1 METNPLVLV
10 DPGLYVWTILTFLLL
25 LFLLRKFA
33 WTPLLAALERREK
46 TIAGAVEDA
55 RKAKEELERVQQDAA
70 QLLVQARRE
79 AEGIVSR
86 ARTDAARF
94 SDEMRKKAA
103 DEAAGIVSNAE
114 RRIQQET
121 GKAIQQLR
129 HEAVDLSVAIASKL
143 LRRNVTKEDNEQLIS
158 EVVSSLDTTKTTRP
172 N

>member
-1 METNPLVLV
+1 
-10 DPGLYVWTILTFLLL
+10 
-25 LFLLRKFA
+25 
-33 WTPLLAALERREK
+33 
-46 TIAGAVEDA
+46 
-55 RKAKEELERVQQDAA
+55 
-70 QLLVQARRE
+70 LLVQARRE

>member
-1 METNPLVLV
+1 VANNPLVQPDV
-10 DPGLYVWTILTFLLL
+10 GLYFWTIFTFLLL

-86 ARTDAARF
+86 ARSDAERF
-94 SDEMRKKAA
+94 RDEMQKKAS
-103 DEAAGIVSNAE
+103 DDAAGIVRNAE

-121 GKAIQQLR
+121 TKAIEQLR

-143 LRRNVTKEDNEQLIS
+143 LRRNVSKEDNERLIR
-158 EVVSSLDTTKTTRP
+158 EVVSSLDRTSRP